1 MKIGRSYYVEEMTNN
16 ARRLRRI
23 TARRSSVHGKGRLA
37 LRPLSAGERLIEYK
51 GEVTSCRRATARQQS
66 AVGHRLVFVLSS
78 GLVIDDSRGD
88 NSARFLNHACISN
101 REAVEVG
108 DRVFIRPLP
117 TLEQAVFCVS
127 NVADC

>member
-1 MKIGRSYYVEEMTNN
+1 M
-16 ARRLRRI
+16 
-23 TARRSSVHGKGRLA
+23 HGKGRLA
-37 LRPLSAGERLIEYK
+37 SPPLSAGERLIEYK

-88 NSARFLNHACISN
+88 NSARFLNHACIPN

-117 TLEQAVFCVS
+117 TLEQAVFCAS